1 MIFKKISLSKCAQRT
16 DSHLQAAIESLEAV
30 NRSHKNL
37 ESLINELKISLA
49 TMSFTSEQINSLEKI
64 FSAIDYA
71 EFAQR
76 DAMLDAA
83 SLMRKALIQSG
94 RLCGQDR
101 TCTPWVFK
109 SYEALGLEM
118 VF

>member
-1 MIFKKISLSKCAQRT
+1 MIKKISLSTCAKST
-16 DSHLQAAIESLEAV
+16 DRHLLAVNDSLEAV
-30 NRSHKNL
+30 NKSQKNID
-37 ESLINELKISLA
+37 SLINELKINLA
-49 TMSFTSEQINSLEKI
+49 TMHFTSEQINSLEKI
-64 FSAIDYA
+64 FSAIDCA
-71 EFAQR
+71 ESAQR

-83 SLMRKALIQSG
+83 YLMRKALIQSG